1 MMNPYKNPLDKKT
14 GFTNKLLTSLTQEE
28 LQEYISW
35 YRWRQANETFPK
47 ESRNVYRSGA
57 YFMYRTNQFIYDAQK
72 LQMLDKLNQEFFP
85 RDFR

>member
-1 MMNPYKNPLDKKT
+1 MNPYKNPLDKKT

>member
-14 GFTNKLLTSLTQEE
+14 GFTNKLLTSLTREE

-47 ESRNVYRSGA
+47 ESRNVYESGS

-72 LQMLDKLNQEFFP
+72 LLNQSQNI
-85 RDFR
+85 D

>member
-1 MMNPYKNPLDKKT
+1 MTNPYKNPLDEKT

-35 YRWRQANETFPK
+35 YRWRQANETFPNK
-47 ESRNVYRSGA
+47 SRNVYKSSA

-72 LQMLDKLNQEFFP
+72 LLNQSQ
-85 RDFR
+85 DSQA